1 MMNKSPEPIILA
13 VALLLL
19 ALGSA
24 TLAYIFPSVE
34 EIAGPSA
41 DRAKSLKAE
50 DIASSLA
57 IWNSPVLWQEPANH
71 QRLFHSDE
79 YLFYP
84 SAYPGGDYIKK
95 NDPT

>member
-1 MMNKSPEPIILA
+1 MTKSPEPIILA

-24 TLAYIFPSVE
+24 TLAYMFPSVA
-34 EIAGPSA
+34 EITGVKSTEPSGSP
-41 DRAKSLKAE
+41 AKPLKAQ

-57 IWNSPVLWQEPANH
+57 IWDTPVLWQEPANH
-71 QRLFHSDE
+71 HRLFLSDE

-84 SAYPGGDYIKK
+84 SAYPSGDYI
-95 NDPT
+95 